1 MRMQFSAPLP
11 VKVRPGAGSQCPARF
26 PLQRD
31 EGSVDRHPQR
41 LSAAQWRRAESFLLG
56 RAGWAGVAAKD
67 SRNFVRGVPRLYRGQ
82 ASGYCVARPLEW
94 AARPGLTGVLPVT
107 ETPCGQAQLAQGRLD
122 HSAHGG
128 HPAG

>member
-56 RAGWAGVAAKD
+56 RAGWVGVTAKH
-67 SRNFVRGVPRLYRGQ
+67 SRNFVTGVPLVLRGGAQ
-82 ASGYCVARPLEW
+82 WKNLPLGTATGKASTSVSSAE
-94 AARPGLTGVLPVT
+94 TGP
-107 ETPCGQAQLAQGRLD
+107 ESGRE
-122 HSAHGG
+122 SFKCCWMTRTTGT
-128 HPAG
+128 